1 MRYASV
7 LVDDLRHIGR
17 GLLRAPLFFLFIVLT
32 FGVTI
37 GANTAIFS
45 VADTIFLK
53 PLPVSNPQDLFFFS
67 FPSGVPNPSVTPSS
81 VVTFTHRTYE
91 EFLIRNRVL
100 STLSAFGE
108 PTRLAASYGSGQPG
122 IAEGQFVSGSFF
134 SVLGVNPLL
143 GRFLSPDDESLA
155 ERHVVVGHRYWQERL
170 GGNPA
175 IVGSSLTVNRM
186 PVTVIGVMPPG
197 FLGVVPSTSL
207 DLYFPLALMPSMTPA
222 RDLDSVRVRIV
233 GRIDTGVSVDEATAQ
248 IQTAFHGILIDN
260 LEGGDSAIA
269 EQREQIE
276 ARRLLLLPAAKGMF
290 RNRDPLYAPL
300 MTMSFVVVLTLL
312 IACVNVAIMML
323 GRSLQRRREFAVK
336 LALGAPKATLARQI
350 LLQGTML
357 GVLGGLTGGLIAYW
371 SLRVVAPLLKFGTNP
386 INISVQLD
394 LRIFAFITV
403 LSILTGV
410 VSSFA
415 LWVFT
420 ARTQISDELASG
432 GTGVSRI
439 GFTRHALLAT
449 QVFTSFVLLVVAGLF
464 IRSLNEV
471 AQVDPGIEA
480 EGLLLASV
488 DPTLVGYRETQ
499 VTGFYRDLYQRLSNL
514 PGVQLA
520 SMAAASPMVPTRII
534 TLISLPDSPDE
545 SARVDV
551 NWVGPR
557 YFEALG
563 IPILEGR
570 DIMVSDAGDS
580 TGVAVINRRFAELFF
595 PDQSPIGRQ
604 VNLNLVTR
612 AGSTVTVVGVAENS
626 KYSRITETLAP
637 TIYAPA
643 LQDTALSFMTFVIR
657 ANVADPAS
665 LTPML
670 LQEVRNLDPNAP
682 VFDVKTVTGQIAESL
697 TQDRLIAALSG
708 IFGMIGLFL
717 TCLGIY
723 GSQSYAVAAKR
734 REVAIRIALG
744 EVPQRVFRR
753 VVGET
758 LSVTM
763 VGIALGLIA
772 ALAFSRLMSSL
783 IYGVSPT
790 DPMTIMGAV
799 VIVLVVSFC
808 SAYLPARRASRIPAT
823 TLLREP

>member
-1 MRYASV
+1 MTLFGFESWDASI
-7 LVDDLRHIGR
+7 H
-17 GLLRAPLFFLFIVLT
+17 
-32 FGVTI
+32 
-37 GANTAIFS
+37 
-45 VADTIFLK
+45 
-53 PLPVSNPQDLFFFS
+53 
-67 FPSGVPNPSVTPSS
+67 
-81 VVTFTHRTYE
+81 
-91 EFLIRNRVL
+91 
-100 STLSAFGE
+100 
-108 PTRLAASYGSGQPG
+108 
-122 IAEGQFVSGSFF
+122 
-134 SVLGVNPLL
+134 
-143 GRFLSPDDESLA
+143 
-155 ERHVVVGHRYWQERL
+155 
-170 GGNPA
+170 
-175 IVGSSLTVNRM
+175 
-186 PVTVIGVMPPG
+186 
-197 FLGVVPSTSL
+197 
-207 DLYFPLALMPSMTPA
+207 
-222 RDLDSVRVRIV
+222 
-233 GRIDTGVSVDEATAQ
+233 GVSVDEATAQ
-248 IQTAFHGILIDN
+248 IQTAFHGILIDD
-260 LEGGDSAIA
+260 LESGDSAIA
-269 EQREQIE
+269 EQREQIQ
-276 ARRLLLLPAAKGMF
+276 ARRLVLLPAAKGMF
-290 RNRDPLYAPL
+290 RSRDPLYAPL

-323 GRSLQRRREFAVK
+323 GRSLQRRREFAVM

-350 LLQGTML
+350 LLQGILL
-357 GVLGGLTGGLIAYW
+357 GILGGLTGGLIAYW

-386 INISVQLD
+386 IEISVQLD
-394 LRIFAFITV
+394 LRIFAFISV
-403 LSILTGV
+403 LSIGTGV

-432 GTGVSRI
+432 GTGVRRI

-471 AQVDPGIEA
+471 AHVDPGIEA

-488 DPTLVGYRETQ
+488 DPTLVGHRETQ
-499 VTGFYRDLYQRLSNL
+499 VTGFYRDLYQGVSNL

-520 SMAAASPMVPTRII
+520 SMAAASPMGPTRII

-626 KYSRITETLAP
+626 KYSRITETIAP

-643 LQDTALSFMTFVIR
+643 LQDTALSSMTFVIR

-665 LTPML
+665 LAPML

-682 VFDVKTVTGQIAESL
+682 VFDVKTATGQIAES
-697 TQDRLIAALSG
+697 TDSRSTDRCIVRHFRDDRTVFDM
-708 IFGMIGLFL
+708 FGHL
-717 TCLGIY
+717 
-723 GSQSYAVAAKR
+723 
-734 REVAIRIALG
+734 RIAILCG
-744 EVPQRVFRR
+744 SCKAKGGRHPYR
-753 VVGET
+753 
-758 LSVTM
+758 
-763 VGIALGLIA
+763 
-772 ALAFSRLMSSL
+772 
-783 IYGVSPT
+783 
-790 DPMTIMGAV
+790 
-799 VIVLVVSFC
+799 
-808 SAYLPARRASRIPAT
+808 ARGGPAT
-823 TLLREP
+823 RVSKGCR